1 MSANPNPKQSVKETL
16 LVASQAVTSEEVGQI
31 IAETPQE
38 SKAQSATSFS
48 VTSEELQQVIAE
60 TAYYKAEKR
69 GFEPG
74 YEAQDWIESERD
86 ILGQYVDFGIE
97 NAEIQ

>member
-1 MSANPNPKQSVKETL
+1 MSANPNPKQSVNEPL
-16 LVASQAVTSEEVGQI
+16 LAASQPVISEEVWQI
-31 IAETPQE
+31 IAETPHE
-38 SKAQSATSFS
+38 STDLSATSFWAS
-48 VTSEELQQVIAE
+48 SEELQQIIAE

-74 YEAQDWIESERD
+74 YEAQDWVESERD
-86 ILGQYVDFGIE
+86 ILGRYVDFGIE

>member
-1 MSANPNPKQSVKETL
+1 MSANPNPKKSVKEPL
-16 LVASQAVTSEEVGQI
+16 LAASQSVTSEEVEQI
-31 IAETPQE
+31 IAETSQE
-38 SKAQSATSFS
+38 NKTLSATSFS
-48 VTSEELQQVIAE
+48 VTSEELQQRIAE
-60 TAYYKAEKR
+60 TAYYKAERR

-97 NAEIQ
+97 NVDIQ

>member
-1 MSANPNPKQSVKETL
+1 MSANPNPKQSVNEPL
-16 LVASQAVTSEEVGQI
+16 LAASQPVTSEEVEQI
-31 IAETPQE
+31 ITENAAYKEPISLTGLP
-38 SKAQSATSFS
+38 
-48 VTSEELQQVIAE
+48 VTGEELQQIIAE

-74 YEAQDWIESERD
+74 YEAQDWVESERD
-86 ILGQYVDFGIE
+86 ILGRYVDFGVE